1 MPKEIGKNSI
11 KWLFAP
17 LIIVLFMAQIF
28 VPLAV
33 TNAQLELDGNETA
46 VDGNLTLS
54 TNISENTT
62 AKVMDGQPRNKL
74 SAAASTE
81 NVSVVVDAF
90 NGSLNDSITKNIE
103 VKEKRELEILFLL
116 QEDTIHRYYL
126 LEAMKNYTLKNT
138 TINLTIYNRDQA
150 SENKLT
156 SFDIIALYHL
166 SYTPAVQAKLD
177 EANSTSKTVYLSNYA
192 FLWQV
197 NVPQS
202 IGKQA
207 YKEYW
212 VPSGIENHR
221 RLLTYLAVTL
231 MDVDEEI
238 NPGIKLPRSGIF
250 HPDYKSK
257 FQPCKDCLFQNLSS
271 YMEWYIDEG
280 KYHPGNPT
288 VGLTLSSYYYA
299 NGYYL
304 DDWIAIIREFENVI
318 TMPMDT
324 TSMIGSSS

>member
-103 VKEKRELEILFLL
+103 VKE
-116 QEDTIHRYYL
+116 
-126 LEAMKNYTLKNT
+126 
-138 TINLTIYNRDQA
+138 
-150 SENKLT
+150 
-156 SFDIIALYHL
+156 HL
-166 SYTPAVQAKLD
+166 MV
-177 EANSTSKTVYLSNYA
+177 V
-192 FLWQV
+192 
-197 NVPQS
+197 
-202 IGKQA
+202 
-207 YKEYW
+207 
-212 VPSGIENHR
+212 
-221 RLLTYLAVTL
+221 
-231 MDVDEEI
+231 
-238 NPGIKLPRSGIF
+238 
-250 HPDYKSK
+250 
-257 FQPCKDCLFQNLSS
+257 
-271 YMEWYIDEG
+271 
-280 KYHPGNPT
+280 
-288 VGLTLSSYYYA
+288 
-299 NGYYL
+299 
-304 DDWIAIIREFENVI
+304 
-318 TMPMDT
+318 
-324 TSMIGSSS
+324 